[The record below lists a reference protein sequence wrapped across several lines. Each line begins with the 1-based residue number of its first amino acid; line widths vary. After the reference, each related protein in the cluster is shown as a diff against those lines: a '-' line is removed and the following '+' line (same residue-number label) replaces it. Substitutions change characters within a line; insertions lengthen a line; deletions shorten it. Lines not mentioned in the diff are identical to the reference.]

1 MSWQTPENLSADEIR
16 ATVTG
21 TPGTGKPVVDD
32 GASGLA
38 WGAVPQAALNSG
50 NKLGLA
56 AGGTNADLSATGGAT
71 HFLRQASA
79 GAAVTVGAIATT
91 DLPTTLQAG
100 TNSGGNFQVA
110 GHLYLNS
117 GGKLQPGTDNDVVVN
132 ANSGGAIYLQE
143 NANNQA
149 WVNSDGLNA
158 SALYAY
164 NIYSQGSSAS
174 YCSVSGRR
182 QINGS
187 DSAALVV
194 YADNHAT
201 YPGAHQQFAPL
212 MARAASTAFAV
223 CPVATGDMAIVDIM
237 EDGGTNGVMAFVTG
251 GSVYLDNLMPS
262 FTKNAAYVV
271 SSTPGAAEVGVYLS
285 AGVLYIKP
293 GSSWTPKI
301 GTFSK
306 VWKA

>member
-1 MSWQTPENLSADEIR
+1 MSWQTPENLSADGIR
-16 ATVTG
+16 AVVTG
-21 TPGTGKPVVDD
+21 TAGTGKPVVDD

-91 DLPTTLQAG
+91 DLPTTLQPD
-100 TNSGGNFQVA
+100 TFSGGSFQVT

-117 GGKLQPGTDNDVVVN
+117 GGKLQPGTGNSLVIN

-164 NIYSQGSSAS
+164 NIYSQGSSGF

-212 MARAASTAFAV
+212 DSRAASTAFGV
-223 CPVATGDMAIVDIM
+223 CPVATGDVAYIDLLA
-237 EDGGTNGVMAFVTG
+237 DGGNGGQMFVDEAGT
-251 GSVYLDNLMPS
+251 VYLTANPLGTFVNSSSPASD
-262 FTKNAAYVV
+262 KIGAYV
-271 SSTPGAAEVGVYLS
+271 SGGIF
-285 AGVLYIKP
+285 YIKP
-293 GSSWTPKI
+293 GSGITVKI
-301 GTFSK
+301 AAFSRIG
-306 VWKA
+306 KA